1 MSRIVVVTG
10 GTRGIGR
17 AVAER
22 FEAAGERVVALGS
35 ADCDVT
41 DEAAVAAAFER
52 IGRVDV
58 LVNNA
63 GVSASAPLPRTTL
76 EDWRSQIDVNAT
88 GAFLCTRA
96 ALPGMLERDSGRVV
110 TVASTAGR
118 AGARYTAA
126 YTASKHAAVGLMRA
140 VAAEVAGTGVTANA
154 VCPAFVRT
162 DMTARSVERI
172 VSRTG
177 RGEAA
182 AEAALARAAPLGRLL
197 EPAEVAFA
205 VAFLA
210 AAEAGAINGQTLI
223 LDGGGIQT

>member
-1 MSRIVVVTG
+1 MSRVVVVTG

-22 FEAAGERVVALGS
+22 FAADRLIALGR

-41 DEAAVAAAFER
+41 DDAAVAETFER
-52 IGRVDV
+52 IGPVDV
-58 LVNNA
+58 LVNSA
-63 GVSASAPLPRTTL
+63 GISASAPLARTSL

-96 ALPGMLERDSGRVV
+96 VLAGMLERGSGRVV

-126 YTASKHAAVGLMRA
+126 YSASKHAAVGLMRA

-172 VSRTG
+172 VAATG
-177 RGEAA
+177 RSEA
-182 AEAALARAAPLGRLL
+182 EAAPLGRLL
-197 EPAEVAFA
+197 EPEEVAFA

-210 AAEAGAINGQTLI
+210 APEAGAINGQTLI

>member
-1 MSRIVVVTG
+1 MSRVVVVTG
-10 GTRGIGR
+10 GGRGIGR
-17 AVAER
+17 AVVER
-22 FEAAGERVVALGS
+22 FAAAGERVVALGRETS
-35 ADCDVT
+35 DVT
-41 DEAAVAAAFER
+41 DEAEVTAAFER

-63 GVSASAPLPRTTL
+63 GVSSSAPLARTAL
-76 EDWRSQIDVNAT
+76 DDWRAQMDVNAT

-96 ALPGMLERDSGRVV
+96 VLPGMLERDSGRVV

-118 AGARYTAA
+118 AGARYAAA
-126 YTASKHAAVGLMRA
+126 YSASKHAAVGLMRS

-162 DMTARSVERI
+162 DMTRRSVERI
-172 VSRTG
+172 AAVTG
-177 RGEAA
+177 RDEAS
-182 AEAALARAAPLGRLL
+182 AEAALTEAAPLGRLL
-197 EPAEVAFA
+197 EPEEVAFA

-210 AAEAGAINGQTLI
+210 APEAGGINGQTLI

>member
-1 MSRIVVVTG
+1 VSRVVVVTG

-17 AVAER
+17 AVVER
-22 FEAAGERVVALGS
+22 FASDQVVALGS

-41 DEAAVAAAFER
+41 DEEAVAATFER
-52 IGRVDV
+52 IGPVDV

-63 GVSASAPLPRTTL
+63 GISSSAPVARTSL
-76 EDWRSQIDVNAT
+76 DDWRSQIDVNAT

-96 ALPGMLERDSGRVV
+96 VLPGMLERGSGRIV

-172 VSRTG
+172 VARTG
-177 RGEAA
+177 RSEAD
-182 AEAALARAAPLGRLL
+182 AEAALAEAAPLGRLL
-197 EPAEVAFA
+197 EPEEVAFA